1 MVETIGST
9 PARQPDGASPASDEQ
24 LLADLRGGRD
34 EALAELWARYHR
46 TAAGIA
52 RHLVGAGPAVDD
64 VVAEAFTAL
73 LSAVRHGGGP
83 TSNVRSYLLTTVRN
97 TAIGLLR
104 AQDRAV
110 PAEAETIDRP
120 HHDPDALVGAD
131 DDHRVRR
138 AFAELPPRW
147 RRVLWFVDVH
157 DLPPAQVG
165 PLLGVSP
172 NAVSSLAR
180 RARERLRRE
189 YLQAHQERVAPGC
202 EDYAPHLARFV
213 ERTLAR
219 PVQHRVEAHVLGC
232 AFCAAA
238 VDQMRDLKR
247 RMRALLLPFG
257 LPVAALGE
265 PGGDDPHDLAVARAG
280 SRGVGA
286 GGRGV
291 RAVGRRWW
299 WARPRGSR
307 RAVLLG
313 TAAAV
318 CLLTLSAVAASD
330 VLDRGPGDA
339 VPEAA
344 GLLPVPGG
352 EGAPRP
358 GGADDVP
365 GAAGPTEDV
374 VREEPGDAP
383 EPAPS
388 PGPQPRPEPETRPDP
403 QPRPE
408 AETQPVAPP
417 DPGVEPG
424 PGSSPGA
431 GPGPGQAPDP
441 TPTATAA
448 PSPTPTPDPLVLTIE
463 HDDLGDLVPGR
474 PGVLGAS
481 VRNPNAAAAAGVAVD
496 VTLPEGVTLD
506 TAGRAR
512 AVSAWS
518 CADDA
523 ASPAGVACTVGEI
536 AGGGTSTL
544 LLPVLVAA
552 DVAEGEV
559 DVRLDVRG
567 DDVVPTGASR
577 AVPVRASLLAAR
589 YVATGQVEVTQVGT
603 PVLHCDPAAIGCA
616 AVVDGTA
623 TGTAQDNN
631 GWDMVPVDAL
641 GTGTT
646 SSTAV
651 LDTPAGAEVVAARL
665 YWSGVCDGAV
675 APVRVAPPGGALR
688 PVGDGADVVVERA
701 GQMYQASADV
711 TGLVRAGGSGTWGVA
726 DVCVTGGMGARGGWA
741 LVVVHRPAGA
751 GADGNGLAIVY
762 DGLMPVSTADGSA
775 SFTVAGRAG
784 TPARI
789 GAVAWDGDR
798 GGTGDRFVLG
808 GTPLVPLRWDGT
820 AAAGTG
826 AADNAFDSTAWGSAY
841 ANALGVDV
849 KPFQPATLPAARAEL
864 AALSDGDAFPLGV
877 VTVVT
882 GS

>member
-1 MVETIGST
+1 MVETTGST

-24 LLADLRGGRD
+24 LLAELRTGRD
-34 EALAELWARYHR
+34 DALAELWARYHR

-104 AQDRAV
+104 ARDRAV
-110 PAEAETIDRP
+110 PAEAEAIDRP

-147 RRVLWFVDVH
+147 RRVLWLVDVH

-180 RARERLRRE
+180 RARERLRRG

-213 ERTLAR
+213 ERTLAV
-219 PVQHRVEAHVLGC
+219 PVQHRVEEHVLGC
-232 AFCAAA
+232 VFCAAA

-247 RMRALLLPFG
+247 RMRGLLLPFG

-265 PGGDDPHDLAVARAG
+265 PGREDAHDLAAPPRAG
-280 SRGVGA
+280 S
-286 GGRGV
+286 RGV

-307 RAVLLG
+307 SAVLLG
-313 TAAAV
+313 AAVAV

-330 VLDRGPGDA
+330 VLDRGPGGDA
-339 VPEAA
+339 APEAA
-344 GLLPVPGG
+344 GLLP
-352 EGAPRP
+352 
-358 GGADDVP
+358 VP

-374 VREEPGDAP
+374 VGEDPADSP

-408 AETQPVAPP
+408 AEPRP
-417 DPGVEPG
+417 DPSPDRSEPG
-424 PGSSPGA
+424 P
-431 GPGPGQAPDP
+431 GPGPGQGPDPRPDP
-441 TPTATAA
+441 TPTPT

-474 PGVLGAS
+474 PGVLGATVS
-481 VRNPNAAAAAGVAVD
+481 NPNADTAADVAVD
-496 VTLPEGVTLD
+496 VTLPAGLALD
-506 TAGRAR
+506 TAGGAR

-518 CADDA
+518 CAEDA

-544 LLPVLVAA
+544 LVPVLVAA
-552 DVAEGEV
+552 DVAEGEA

-567 DDVVPTGASR
+567 DGVVPTGASR
-577 AVPVRASLLAAR
+577 AVPVRAGLLAAR
-589 YVATGQVEVTQVGT
+589 YVATGQVEVTQVGA

-631 GWDMVPVDAL
+631 GWDMAPVDAL

-675 APVRVAPPGGALR
+675 ASVRVAPPGGALR
-688 PVGDGADVVVERA
+688 PVGDGDDVTVERA
-701 GQMYQASADV
+701 GQMYQASVDV
-711 TGLVRAGGSGTWGVA
+711 TGLVRAGGPGTWGVA
-726 DVCVTGGMGARGGWA
+726 DVCATGGVGGRAGWA

-751 GADGNGLAIVY
+751 GAEGSGLAIVY

-820 AAAGTG
+820 AAAGPG

-841 ANALGVDV
+841 ANSLGVDV
-849 KPFQPATLPAARAEL
+849 KPFEPTTLPAARAEL
-864 AALSDGDAFPLGV
+864 AALSDGDSFPLGV

-882 GS
+882 EG